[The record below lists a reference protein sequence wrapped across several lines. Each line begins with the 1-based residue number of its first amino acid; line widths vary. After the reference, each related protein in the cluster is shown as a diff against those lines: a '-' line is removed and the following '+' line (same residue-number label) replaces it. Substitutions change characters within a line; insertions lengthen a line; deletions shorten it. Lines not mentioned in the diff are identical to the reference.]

1 MCNTNI
7 QEETILEQIKMINE
21 EDNKIVSNIVDNFIN
36 KIYDEI
42 NNNENFSL
50 KHGFLTIGKL
60 LVILAQSL
68 CDNEEHFSKECDLAK
83 DIVLN
88 KIMEAIM
95 PKVDC
100 GKVIDKDFDIEDL
113 SIRRIMLTLGIAI
126 DYIMW
131 KTDLA
136 KKYQENSIK

>member
-7 QEETILEQIKMINE
+7 QEETILEQIKRINE
-21 EDNKIVSNIVDNFIN
+21 EDNNIVTNIVDNFIN
-36 KIYDEI
+36 KLYDEI

-95 PKVDC
+95 PKVDY
-100 GKVIDKDFDIEDL
+100 GKVIDEDFDIEDL

-126 DYIMW
+126 DYIIW
-131 KTDLA
+131 KTDLT

>member
-1 MCNTNI
+1 
-7 QEETILEQIKMINE
+7 EQIKMINE

-100 GKVIDKDFDIEDL
+100 GKVINEDFDIEDL
-113 SIRRIMLTLGIAI
+113 SIRRIMLTLGITI

>member
-7 QEETILEQIKMINE
+7 QEETILEQIKKINE
-21 EDNKIVSNIVDNFIN
+21 EDNKIVTNIVDNFIN

-50 KHGFLTIGKL
+50 KHGFLIVGKL

-68 CDNEEHFSKECDLAK
+68 CDNEEHFSKECDEAK
-83 DIVLN
+83 DMVLN

-100 GKVIDKDFDIEDL
+100 GKVIDEDFDIENL
-113 SIRRIMLTLGIAI
+113 SIRRIMLALGIAI

-136 KKYQENSIK
+136 KNYQENNIK

>member
-1 MCNTNI
+1 MCNKNI
-7 QEETILEQIKMINE
+7 QEETILEQIKKINE
-21 EDNKIVSNIVDNFIN
+21 EDNKIVTNIVDNIIN

-42 NNNENFSL
+42 SNNENFSL
-50 KHGFLTIGKL
+50 KHSFLTVGRL

-83 DIVLN
+83 DMVLN

-95 PKVDC
+95 PKGDYE
-100 GKVIDKDFDIEDL
+100 KVTEDDFDIENL
-113 SIRRIMLTLGIAI
+113 SIRRIMLALGITV
-126 DYIMW
+126 DYIIW

-136 KKYQENSIK
+136 KSYQENSNK

>member
-7 QEETILEQIKMINE
+7 QEETILEQIKRINE
-21 EDNKIVSNIVDNFIN
+21 EDNNIVTNIVDNFIN
-36 KIYDEI
+36 KLYDEI

-100 GKVIDKDFDIEDL
+100 GKVIDEDFDIEDL

-126 DYIMW
+126 DYIIW
-131 KTDLA
+131 KTDLT